1 MALLFMESF
10 DGYGGTASHM
20 TKWSNLPTFVSS
32 TPSPRTGPYCARQT
46 SASLM
51 TRNFTSAA
59 STVII
64 GVAYYWSGIT
74 NSYLQITGVGGSYVA
89 GSLQFSVVL
98 DSDGVIRLRS
108 GSSSGTLLGA
118 SGVVLVA
125 STWNFIEAKVT
136 VANSGSYTIK
146 CNGVTVLTGSGDT
159 QNYSAATIAGFGAY
173 IDTGCA
179 IDDLY
184 VLDSSGTALNDFI
197 GDCKVECLTPQAGNG
212 SNTGLTCSTGTDH
225 GALVDELPA
234 NDDTD
239 YNFSATVGAK
249 DTYAFTNV
257 ATVGSI
263 KAVQVSARARKT
275 DSATKELAVVARVGS
290 TDYDGATQAVASTT
304 YSQYQQ
310 IWEKCPSD
318 NADWTIADVNA
329 AEYGLKVVT

>member
-10 DGYGGTASHM
+10 DGYGGTGSHA
-20 TKWSNLPTFVSS
+20 TKWLGGVSGLGTS
-32 TPSPRTGPYCARQT
+32 SPPPRTGSYRCSTGSDQQRLITPAT
-46 SASLM
+46 STL
-51 TRNFTSAA
+51 
-59 STVII
+59 II
-64 GVAYYWSGIT
+64 GLAYYWNGAT
-74 NSYLQITGVGGSYVA
+74 TGRWTIWA
-89 GSLQFSVVL
+89 GTSFASDWQCSV
-98 DSDGVIRLRS
+98 SFDGDGKIRVRNA
-108 GSSSGTLLGA
+108 GYSGTALGTTTNP
-118 SGVVLVA
+118 VLVA
-125 STWNFIEAKVT
+125 SSYNFIEAKILVS
-136 VANSGSYTIK
+136 NSGTFIVR
-146 CNGVTVLTGSGDT
+146 CNGVEVLNGAGDT
-159 QNYSAATIAGFGAY
+159 QAGASAAIAGFSFNPGVSGA
-173 IDTGCA
+173 A
-179 IDDLY
+179 VDDLF

-275 DSATKELAVVARVGS
+275 DSATKELAVVTRVGS
-290 TDYDGATQAVASTT
+290 TDYDGATQAVASTS

-310 IWEKCPSD
+310 IWEKRPSD

-329 AEYGLKVVT
+329 AEFGLKVVT